1 MVVPTRHRAKIG
13 KTEITFSPGSL
24 DPVAAKAVHAAEKAK
39 WRKVFSDLDLE
50 RDIDDRARAPKLVA
64 DTMRALADRNTLDDV
79 VLALSKFIRI
89 QGRDVVGP
97 LSASHG
103 TRRRRFAPALGRR
116 PSRHNPPA
124 IAHGRSGLTKAR
136 LPDQSPVRPSPP

>member
-1 MVVPTRHRAKIG
+1 MLSLTINPRSSRLWFRMVVPTRHRAKIG

-64 DTMRALADRNTLDDV
+64 DTTRALADRNTLDDV

-97 LSASHG
+97 SLSVSWNQAEAVRTG
-103 TRRRRFAPALGRR
+103 TRQTTV
-116 PSRHNPPA
+116 S
-124 IAHGRSGLTKAR
+124 T
-136 LPDQSPVRPSPP
+136 